1 MKWWHEQYD
10 SFDEWLNEE
19 RAFTAFQVGVW
30 LALLIF
36 IITNGVEYIA
46 NKELADRVFWY
57 TFDIMLICFALPFR
71 NKTWVTS
78 SFYCLALYNLLDELL
93 GRGATLQ
100 VFEYPL
106 ALLVMLFNYLKFK
119 KGWKS

>member
-1 MKWWHEQYD
+1 MKWWHSQYD
-10 SFDEWLNEE
+10 SFDDWLNEE
-19 RAFTAFQVGVW
+19 RSFIAFQIGVW

-46 NKELADRVFWY
+46 NKHLADRVFWY

-71 NKTWVTS
+71 NKTWVTN
-78 SFYCLALYNLLDELL
+78 SFYCLSLYNLLDELL

-106 ALLVMLFNYLKFK
+106 ALLVMLFN
-119 KGWKS
+119 